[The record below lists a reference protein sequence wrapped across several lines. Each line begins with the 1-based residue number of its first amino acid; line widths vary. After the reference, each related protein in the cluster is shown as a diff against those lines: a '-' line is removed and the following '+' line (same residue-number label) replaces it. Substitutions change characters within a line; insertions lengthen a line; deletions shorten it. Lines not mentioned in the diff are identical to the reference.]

1 MTPFIAQTFSNPT
14 TGGEPQALQIITDS
28 VNLARATA
36 LAWDSVWINLFQPL
50 DSGLWIGLV
59 KLGLTLAACSILFLV
74 FTTGKEIIDRQSWS
88 ELAAIFVWPIVI
100 AIFLGGNGNLLSQTI
115 IVSRNFAAGQVQ
127 SVLNAQ
133 LGELTFKNAISQ
145 VGISN
150 IAKQQLEN
158 LYSECRGKI
167 GEELVQCWQSK
178 QESAQQMVEQAKEQ
192 AKSPLDGLEKFA
204 QTLFNATG
212 IGAATTAYQLATDP
226 GAVFRESLIPIVRFI
241 LLALQWAFVNILEA
255 ALLLTALF
263 APIALGLSLL
273 PLQGRPIW
281 AWATGFL
288 SLFGIQLGYNIVVGL
303 AAVVLVKSGA
313 ELVSDVAFLCFLS
326 IFAPLLAV
334 LIAGGGGIA
343 LYNGISSNV
352 KTLTD
357 LISNAIGAATS
368 LAIKST
374 RAH

>member
-1 MTPFIAQTFSNPT
+1 MTPLIAQTFSNPT

-74 FTTGKEIIDRQSWS
+74 LTSGKEIIDRQSWS

-115 IVSRNFAAGQVQ
+115 IVSRNLAAGQVQ

-178 QESAQQMVEQAKEQ
+178 QESAQQMVEQAKSRQ
-192 AKSPLDGLEKFA
+192 KAHSRVWKNLHKLYLTLLESELP
-204 QTLFNATG
+204 Q
-212 IGAATTAYQLATDP
+212 
-226 GAVFRESLIPIVRFI
+226 R
-241 LLALQWAFVNILEA
+241 
-255 ALLLTALF
+255 LT
-263 APIALGLSLL
+263 
-273 PLQGRPIW
+273 
-281 AWATGFL
+281 
-288 SLFGIQLGYNIVVGL
+288 N
-303 AAVVLVKSGA
+303 
-313 ELVSDVAFLCFLS
+313 
-326 IFAPLLAV
+326 
-334 LIAGGGGIA
+334 
-343 LYNGISSNV
+343 
-352 KTLTD
+352 
-357 LISNAIGAATS
+357 
-368 LAIKST
+368 
-374 RAH
+374 